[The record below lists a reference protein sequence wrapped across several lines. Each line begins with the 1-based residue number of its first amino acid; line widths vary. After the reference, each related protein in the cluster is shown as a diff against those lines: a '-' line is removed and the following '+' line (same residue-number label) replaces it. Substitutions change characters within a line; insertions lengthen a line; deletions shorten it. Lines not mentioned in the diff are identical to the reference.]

1 MNIRYVISL
10 IGKIL
15 FIEALLMLLP
25 FLVAV
30 IYGEETVLAYAA
42 SIAIL
47 LLVGGA
53 SFMFPP
59 KSKLVRAREGLAV
72 AGLSWIVVSLF
83 GALPLWFSGDIPSY
97 LDAVFEIVSGFTTTG
112 ASILT
117 DVEALSYSGLFWR
130 SFSHWVGGMGV
141 LVFALAILPSTDTQS
156 MHLMRAEVPGLSVG
170 KLAAKMRWSA
180 SILYII
186 YMVMTVILF
195 LFLAFGG
202 MPIFDAMVNAFGTA
216 GTGGF
221 AVKSASIAG
230 YGSVYAEVVITVF
243 MLLFSLNF
251 NIYFLLLAGSLKDL
265 FKSEELHWFLGIV
278 AASVAAIAI
287 NIFPLYRS
295 IGQSLRYSSFQVASI
310 ISTSG
315 FATADYELWPT
326 FSKTI
331 LVILMFFGAC
341 CGSTGGGIKIARVV
355 IICKTA
361 AARVKKQLFPRAVV
375 PTKFE
380 GKLLDREIEG
390 GVAAYMSAYLIIL
403 ILSVLALSLDQF
415 SLTTNFTA
423 VAACL
428 NNIGPGLE
436 TVGPSA
442 SFAPLSAFSKL
453 VLIFDML
460 AGRLELFPILILF
473 YPRTW
478 KNS

>member
-1 MNIRYVISL
+1 MNIRYVISI

-30 IYGEETVLAYAA
+30 IYGEETVLAFAA

-47 LLVGGA
+47 LLVGGL

-59 KSKLVRAREGLAV
+59 KSKMIRAREGLVV
-72 AGLSWIVVSLF
+72 AGLSWLAVSLF

-97 LDAVFEIVSGFTTTG
+97 LDAVFEVVSGFTTTG
-112 ASILT
+112 ASILR
-117 DVEALSYSGLFWR
+117 DVEALTYSGLFWR
-130 SFSHWVGGMGV
+130 SFTHWVGGMGV
-141 LVFALAILPSTDTQS
+141 LVFALAILPATDTQS
-156 MHLMRAEVPGLSVG
+156 MHLMRAEVPGLSVD

-180 SILYII
+180 TLLYGI
-186 YMVMTVILF
+186 YMALTVILF
-195 LFLAFGG
+195 LLLLLQG
-202 MPIFDAMVNAFGTA
+202 MPVFDAAINAFGTA

-221 AVKSASIAG
+221 AAKSASIAG
-230 YGSVYAEVVITVF
+230 YGSLYVEVVITVF

-251 NIYFLLLAGSLKDL
+251 NLYYLILVGKIRDI

-278 AASVAAIAI
+278 AAAMIAI
-287 NIFPLYRS
+287 TVNIRPLYES
-295 IGQSLRYSSFQVASI
+295 IGEALRYASFQVASI

-315 FATADYELWPT
+315 FATANYELWPQ

-341 CGSTGGGIKIARVV
+341 CGSTGGGIKIARV
-355 IICKTA
+355 IIIFKTA
-361 AARVKKQLFPRAVV
+361 AARIKKQLFPRSVL

-380 GKLLDREIEG
+380 GKTLDRDTES
-390 GVAAYMSAYLIIL
+390 GVAAYLCAYLL
-403 ILSVLALSLDQF
+403 IFIGSVLALSLDQF

-436 TVGPSA
+436 TVGPVEN
-442 SFAPLSAFSKL
+442 FAPLSPFSKV

-478 KNS
+478 KKS

>member
-1 MNIRYVISL
+1 MNIRYVISI

-47 LLVGGA
+47 LLVGGV

-59 KSKLVRAREGLAV
+59 KSKLIRAREGLVV
-72 AGLSWIVVSLF
+72 AGLSWLVVSLF
-83 GALPLWFSGDIPSY
+83 GALPLWFSGDIPHY
-97 LDAVFEIVSGFTTTG
+97 LDALFEIVSGFTTTG

-156 MHLMRAEVPGLSVG
+156 MPLMRAEVPGLSVG
-170 KLAAKMRWSA
+170 KFAAKMRWSA
-180 SILYII
+180 SLLYII
-186 YMVMTVILF
+186 YMVLTVILF
-195 LFLAFGG
+195 IFLICGG
-202 MPIFDAMVNAFGTA
+202 MPVFDAAVNAFGTA

-221 AVKSASIAG
+221 AVKGASIAG
-230 YGSVYAEVVITVF
+230 YESVYAEVVITVF

-251 NIYFLLLAGSLKDL
+251 NIYFLLLVGNFRDM

-278 AASVAAIAI
+278 GAATLAIAV
-287 NIFPLYRS
+287 NIYPLYRS
-295 IGQSLRYSSFQVASI
+295 VGNALRYSSFQVVSI

-315 FATADYELWPT
+315 FATANYDLWPN

-355 IICKTA
+355 IIFKTA
-361 AARVKKQLFPRAVV
+361 AARVKKQLFPRVV
-375 PTKFE
+375 APIKFE
-380 GKLLDREIEG
+380 GKLLDRDTESGI
-390 GVAAYMSAYLIIL
+390 AAYMSAYLIL
-403 ILSVLALSLDQF
+403 FVGSVLLLSFDKY
-415 SLTTNFTA
+415 SLTTNLTA

-436 TVGPSA
+436 TVGPA
-442 SFAPLSAFSKL
+442 ANFAPLSWGSKV

-478 KNS
+478 KKS

>member
-1 MNIRYVISL
+1 MNIRYVISI

-30 IYGEETVLAYAA
+30 IYDEETVLAYAA

-47 LLVGGA
+47 LLVGGV

-59 KSKLVRAREGLAV
+59 KSKLIRAREGLVV

-83 GALPLWFSGDIPSY
+83 GALPLWFSGDIASY

-112 ASILT
+112 ASILN

-180 SILYII
+180 SILYSI

-195 LFLAFGG
+195 FFLAFGG
-202 MPIFDAMVNAFGTA
+202 MPVFDALVNAFGTA

-230 YGSVYAEVVITVF
+230 YESAYVEIVITVF

-251 NIYFLLLAGSLKDL
+251 NIYFLLLAGSIKDL

-278 AASVAAIAI
+278 GASILAIAI
-287 NIFPLYRS
+287 NIYPIYKNV
-295 IGQSLRYSSFQVASI
+295 GDVLRLSAFQVSSI

-315 FATADYELWPT
+315 FATADYDLWPA
-326 FSKTI
+326 FSRTI

-341 CGSTGGGIKIARVV
+341 CGSTGGGIKIARVI

-361 AARVKKQLFPRAVV
+361 AARIKKQLFPRAVV

-380 GKLLDREIEG
+380 GKLLDSDIESG
-390 GVAAYMSAYLIIL
+390 IAAYMSAYLIIL
-403 ILSVLALSLDQF
+403 IFSVLALSLDKF

-436 TVGPSA
+436 AVGPA
-442 SFAPLSAFSKL
+442 QNFAPLSPLSKI

-478 KNS
+478 KKN